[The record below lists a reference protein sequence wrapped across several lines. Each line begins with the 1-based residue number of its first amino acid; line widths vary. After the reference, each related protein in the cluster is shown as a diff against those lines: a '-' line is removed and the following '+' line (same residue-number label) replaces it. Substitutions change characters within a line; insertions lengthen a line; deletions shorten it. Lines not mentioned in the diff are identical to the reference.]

1 MVTIKTPG
9 TIVQYQSDPLLN
21 CTFEEATDSAGWNM
35 SRPHERFELNNGT
48 VVKLNYRCATE
59 EYMSCVAV
67 TLQKVIGIYEGKY
80 NSGFFLYKN
89 LNLTLTVL
97 ISLIMKNSSTITSQ
111 NVDLKF
117 CSGDGCNVSAFDI
130 GVNLNK
136 SSGIMKTVAVK
147 NLMDKLRNNFHRTKA
162 TSLLLSVT
170 LEDSNDT
177 ALEITLDFP
186 IEKMK
191 STIPLCVFWKIED
204 REWSGEG
211 CVIKSSD
218 GNRTRCECNHL
229 TSFSVLMA
237 KSDISTDILDII
249 TYVGLGVSV
258 CSLLIFLII
267 ETLVWSAVVKTNLSH
282 FRHTAIVNIA
292 VFLLLADCCFL
303 ASSFP
308 ETLSD
313 STCLVLTIC
322 KHLFFLA
329 MFSWML
335 CMSVMLVH
343 QLIFVFS
350 PLRKRVFMFLSS
362 IVGYLC
368 PILIVGCSYLYSK
381 YTDKPYYNKDTC
393 WLFFER
399 VLEGSVHAFLL
410 PVGTVILT
418 NVFSMVVVIVTLMK
432 SSVPDGKSD
441 EKETIKSIIKVV
453 VFLTPVFGV
462 TWVIGFFLLIL
473 DDHNGE
479 FTCQVYSE
487 FTPQYNETV
496 HQDSVCFYPQ
506 AKSKGKSDS
515 TKNLNS
521 TTYTKEK

>member
-1 MVTIKTPG
+1 ILMFFNLKLVSILS
-9 TIVQYQSDPLLN
+9 ICFVYNYNYLHCFLLH
-21 CTFEEATDSAGWNM
+21 
-35 SRPHERFELNNGT
+35 RPMICYIF
-48 VVKLNYRCATE
+48 
-59 EYMSCVAV
+59 
-67 TLQKVIGIYEGKY
+67 LQEGE
-80 NSGFFLYKN
+80 
-89 LNLTLTVL
+89 
-97 ISLIMKNSSTITSQ
+97 
-111 NVDLKF
+111 KF
-117 CSGDGCNVSAFDI
+117 CSEEEVNGQIWPKAPSGD
-130 GVNLNK
+130 
-136 SSGIMKTVAVK
+136 TVI
-147 NLMDKLRNNFHRTKA
+147 NRTCPEGR
-162 TSLLLSVT
+162 V
-170 LEDSNDT
+170 
-177 ALEITLDFP
+177 
-186 IEKMK
+186 
-191 STIPLCVFWKIED
+191 
-204 REWSGEG
+204 G
-211 CVIKSSD
+211 CVVKSSD

-237 KSDISTDILDII
+237 KSDISTEILDMI

-267 ETLVWSAVVKTNLSH
+267 ESLVWSAVVKTNLSH

-308 ETLSD
+308 ETISE

-381 YTDKPYYNKDTC
+381 YTDKPYHNKDTC
-393 WLFFER
+393 WLIFER

-473 DDHNGE
+473 DGDDPMFHVANYS
-479 FTCQVYSE
+479 FTI
-487 FTPQYNETV
+487 
-496 HQDSVCFYPQ
+496 
-506 AKSKGKSDS
+506 
-515 TKNLNS
+515 LNS
-521 TTYTKEK
+521 FQLSSNTAPEVAVGLQEIHSARYQFVFVQYEKTAPERCCYFMSYTCA